1 MAVRFEDGS
10 VYYSG
15 DTVEVEYGKDY
26 HFQMCCVDWS
36 TRDAN
41 GEKKIHRPYEV
52 FSPEHGTYS
61 DEGLGLRG
69 TVVYTVRV
77 SDKYN
82 ERSYNAETKTFVLPK
97 GDKVLRTDV
106 NKCFMAYRFT
116 FSSGD
121 LNKQTGIDNVVYDTG
136 KEHENTLEDFR
147 YNKPL
152 EYLSVNLPLGSTV
165 TAKAYKNYEYI
176 GQADVLVTIDEE
188 HPDRCY
194 KDYVW
199 PY

>member
-1 MAVRFEDGS
+1 
-10 VYYSG
+10 
-15 DTVEVEYGKDY
+15 
-26 HFQMCCVDWS
+26 
-36 TRDAN
+36 
-41 GEKKIHRPYEV
+41 
-52 FSPEHGTYS
+52 
-61 DEGLGLRG
+61 
-69 TVVYTVRV
+69 
-77 SDKYN
+77 
-82 ERSYNAETKTFVLPK
+82 
-97 GDKVLRTDV
+97 
-106 NKCFMAYRFT
+106 MAYRFT

>member
-1 MAVRFEDGS
+1 MINSNNKCPCSSEHGHNFCGFRSENNTPPDLRRGPKGEKTYTVPVGSVSLWANIVPVKPVIPTTQLRIVTPLAMAVRFEDGS

-106 NKCFMAYRFT
+106 NK
-116 FSSGD
+116 
-121 LNKQTGIDNVVYDTG
+121 
-136 KEHENTLEDFR
+136 
-147 YNKPL
+147 
-152 EYLSVNLPLGSTV
+152 
-165 TAKAYKNYEYI
+165 
-176 GQADVLVTIDEE
+176 
-188 HPDRCY
+188 
-194 KDYVW
+194 
-199 PY
+199 